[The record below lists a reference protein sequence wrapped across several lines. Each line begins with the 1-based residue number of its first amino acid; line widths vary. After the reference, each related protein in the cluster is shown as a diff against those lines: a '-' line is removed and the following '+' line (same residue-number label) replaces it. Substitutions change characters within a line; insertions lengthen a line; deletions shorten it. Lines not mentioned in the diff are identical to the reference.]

1 MIPVVYVVENSYL
14 CNDELVSDFRHKNYK
29 HIVKS

>member
-14 CNDELVSDFRHKNYK
+14 CNDELVSDFRQNYK